1 LDGNGLIQQ
10 KQNLPDQQDD
20 QDTFIDITNNYQNM
34 EYKYIIASIVYSV
47 IGIVIL
53 GISFW
58 VFEKITPE
66 NIWKEIVEK
75 QNVAIALVAAAFMI
89 AIALIIASAIHS

>member
-1 LDGNGLIQQ
+1 
-10 KQNLPDQQDD
+10 
-20 QDTFIDITNNYQNM
+20 M